1 MEPKY
6 HKGYRVIIISV
17 LDQHKKPK
25 YPEIEEYVSDT
36 GTVVEGYWIG
46 LKGAGLSRDNCVY
59 TVRMDNRGKEIAVA
73 EDALTHYID

>member
-17 LDQHKKPK
+17 QDQHKKPK
-25 YPEIEEYVSDT
+25 YPEIEQYVSDT
-36 GTVVEGYWIG
+36 GTVVASYWIG
-46 LKGAGLSRDNCVY
+46 LKEAVSRDNYIY
-59 TVRMDNRGKEIAVA
+59 TIRLDNRGKEIAIA